1 VQVFTPATHP
11 KEFENN
17 TVLVIRDAD
26 GGEKTEGGLYKP
38 QQAIEIANQAE
49 IRAVAADSRYKVG
62 DRIVFV
68 KYSGSQITLN
78 GIEYTLIKEKEIQGT
93 VTGESEIV
101 TPTSLKEKSE
111 DLQAALAAFE
121 AKEAE
126 IVSETG
132 KNS

>member
-26 GGEKTEGGLYKP
+26 GGDKTEGGLYKP

-49 IRAVAADSRYKVG
+49 IRAVAEDSRYKVG

-68 KYSGSQITLN
+68 KYAGSQITLN
-78 GIEYTLIKEKEIQGT
+78 GIEYTLLKEKEIQGT
-93 VTGESEIV
+93 VTGTSEIV
-101 TPTSLKEKSE
+101 NTASLQGQKE
-111 DLQAALAAFE
+111 DLQAALAQF
-121 AKEAE
+121 EAE
-126 IVSETG
+126 IAAKE
-132 KNS
+132 NS